1 MKKHKPLIA
10 VIMFG
15 LTWAGIVRAEDQP
28 IEQQTKPTI
37 LLVHGAWADSS
48 SWNGVVDLLLKD
60 GYTVRAL
67 PNTLRGLSA
76 DAAVISTYLK
86 SVAGPVVLAGHS
98 YGGSVISV
106 ASANAPNV
114 KALVFVDAFA
124 PDAGESVQSELAS
137 TPPPPSD
144 FTIAV
149 PFTASNGNEADL
161 YVNSKYF
168 GTVFASAEPADVTA
182 RLAATQ
188 RPFAARCLTDRAPE
202 AVGWKTIPS
211 WYVIGDA
218 DRSFRP
224 TSSSSLRPVPSR
236 GSTTSARE
244 LAMAEPPLVDLRG
257 ADDAQSDDKAS
268 DGAKAR
274 SLRDNSIIIGIH
286 VAVVPLWQ
294 AAVDFWGISSFILPS
309 PLAML
314 GTLAKP
320 D

>member
-1 MKKHKPLIA
+1 MKKHKLLIA

-15 LTWAGIVRAEDQP
+15 LTWAGIVRAEAQP

-86 SVAGPVVLAGHS
+86 SVAGPVVLVGHS

-124 PDAGESVQSELAS
+124 PDAGESIHSELAS
-137 TPPPPSD
+137 APPPPSD

-168 GTVFASAEPADVTA
+168 GTVFASAEPADVAA

-188 RPFAARCLTDRAPE
+188 RPLAERCTTDKAPE

-218 DRSFRP
+218 DKVIPPDIQLKFATRAKSKIYH
-224 TSSSSLRPVPSR
+224 VPGGDHPSMIAHPEVTVAAIR
-236 GSTTSARE
+236 
-244 LAMAEPPLVDLRG
+244 
-257 ADDAQSDDKAS
+257 DAA
-268 DGAKAR
+268 
-274 SLRDNSIIIGIH
+274 N
-286 VAVVPLWQ
+286 AV
-294 AAVDFWGISSFILPS
+294 SH
-309 PLAML
+309 
-314 GTLAKP
+314 
-320 D
+320 

>member
-1 MKKHKPLIA
+1 MKKHRLLIA

-15 LTWAGIVRAEDQP
+15 LTWLGSTWAGIIRAEAQSTG
-28 IEQQTKPTI
+28 QQTKPTI
-37 LLVHGAWADSS
+37 VLVHGAWADAS

-67 PNTLRGLSA
+67 PNTLRGLAA

-86 SVAGPVVLAGHS
+86 FVAGPVVLVGHS

-106 ASANAPNV
+106 ASAKAPNV

-124 PDAGESVQSELAS
+124 PDAGESVHSELAS

-144 FTIAV
+144 FTTAV
-149 PFTASNGNEADL
+149 PFKASDGNGIDL

-168 GTVFASAEPADVTA
+168 GTVFASAEPADVAA

-188 RPFAARCLTDRAPE
+188 RPFAARCLTDKTPE

-218 DRSFRP
+218 DKVIPPDIQLKFATRAKSKVYH
-224 TSSSSLRPVPSR
+224 VPGGDHPSMIAHPEVAADAIRDAANAVSR
-236 GSTTSARE
+236 
-244 LAMAEPPLVDLRG
+244 
-257 ADDAQSDDKAS
+257 
-268 DGAKAR
+268 
-274 SLRDNSIIIGIH
+274 
-286 VAVVPLWQ
+286 
-294 AAVDFWGISSFILPS
+294 
-309 PLAML
+309 
-314 GTLAKP
+314 
-320 D
+320 

>member
-1 MKKHKPLIA
+1 MTRGERSMKKHKLMIA
-10 VIMFG
+10 VIMCG
-15 LTWAGIVRAEDQP
+15 LKWAGIVRAEAQP

-37 LLVHGAWADSS
+37 LLVHGAWADAS

-67 PNTLRGLSA
+67 PNTLRGLTA

-86 SVAGPVVLAGHS
+86 SVAGPVVLVGHS

-124 PDAGESVQSELAS
+124 PDAGDSIHSELAS
-137 TPPPPSD
+137 APPPPPD

-149 PFTASNGNEADL
+149 PFATSAGNDADL

-168 GTVFASAEPADVTA
+168 GSVFASAESPDVAA

-188 RPFAARCLTDRAPE
+188 PPFAARCLTDKAPS
-202 AVGWKTIPS
+202 AIGWKTIPS

-218 DRSFRP
+218 DKVIPPDILLKFATRAKSKVYH
-224 TSSSSLRPVPSR
+224 VPGGDHPSMIGHPEITVAAIR
-236 GSTTSARE
+236 DAASA
-244 LAMAEPPLVDLRG
+244 V
-257 ADDAQSDDKAS
+257 
-268 DGAKAR
+268 
-274 SLRDNSIIIGIH
+274 
-286 VAVVPLWQ
+286 
-294 AAVDFWGISSFILPS
+294 S
-309 PLAML
+309 P
-314 GTLAKP
+314 
-320 D
+320 